1 MSLMN
6 KSVRLMIFLQEK
18 KIIFIPKLLQ
28 WLNRVLFACDI
39 PRTVKIGK
47 GTIFAHSGLGCVI
60 HEKAIIGRDCKIY
73 QNVTIG
79 GRGKSGTPI
88 IKNNVFI
95 GAGALIL
102 GKVII
107 EDNAIIGAGALVIK
121 DVEEGQT
128 VLGNLAKVVKQ

>member
-6 KSVRLMIFLQEK
+6 RSVKVMIYLEK
-18 KIIFIPKLLQ
+18 KRIILLPKIIQ
-28 WLNRVLFACDI
+28 WLNRFLFACDI

-79 GRGKSGTPI
+79 GRGTSGTPI
-88 IKNNVFI
+88 IKDNVFI
-95 GAGALIL
+95 GAGAMIL
-102 GKVII
+102 GKVTVG
-107 EDNAIIGAGALVIK
+107 DNAVIGAGAIVIH
-121 DVEEGQT
+121 DVEANKT
-128 VLGNLAKVVKQ
+128 IVGNLGKVVNK